1 MMLQTENR
9 GVDWV
14 CVIEEMDFL
23 TMFGLGWVVIR
34 TFEVSFVN
42 EFLVEWWVG
51 SLFDRV
57 MECKLV
63 FEQVLRE
70 N

>member
-23 TMFGLGWVVIR
+23 TMFGLGWVVIG
-34 TFEVSFVN
+34 TFEVSLQNFRT
-42 EFLVEWWVG
+42 L
-51 SLFDRV
+51 
-57 MECKLV
+57 
-63 FEQVLRE
+63 
-70 N
+70 